1 MGRVKP
7 RPSAAREGWKAG
19 GRLGSSGS
27 CGGPSPS
34 PAPEQVEP
42 YFKGADGAEAPFR
55 PVTEG
60 DVIQLQLGAQLAEFK
75 VVETEPPRHC
85 IVSPETAI
93 DMEEEPL
100 ERSVEEVL
108 LRPPPARTP
117 APAPR
122 PIATAC
128 RRLPPP
134 AAACGRL
141 PPPDNPAGEDT

>member
-1 MGRVKP
+1 M
-7 RPSAAREGWKAG
+7 
-19 GRLGSSGS
+19 
-27 CGGPSPS
+27 
-34 PAPEQVEP
+34 EP

-100 ERSVEEVL
+100 ERSVEEVP
-108 LRPPPARTP
+108 RPAPARMP

-134 AAACGRL
+134 AAA
-141 PPPDNPAGEDT
+141 DHPAGEDT

>member
-1 MGRVKP
+1 M
-7 RPSAAREGWKAG
+7 
-19 GRLGSSGS
+19 LGSSGS

-34 PAPEQVEP
+34 PAPDQVEP

-85 IVSPETAI
+85 IVSPETLI

-100 ERSVEEVL
+100 ERSAEEVPYPPPANSL
-108 LRPPPARTP
+108 PPPARTSP
-117 APAPR
+117 ARSHLPACCR
-122 PIATAC
+122 P
-128 RRLPPP
+128 
-134 AAACGRL
+134 G
-141 PPPDNPAGEDT
+141 G

>member
-1 MGRVKP
+1 
-7 RPSAAREGWKAG
+7 
-19 GRLGSSGS
+19 
-27 CGGPSPS
+27 
-34 PAPEQVEP
+34 VEP

-108 LRPPPARTP
+108 RGRRVKPSLCPSLAILDEVRDDAK
-117 APAPR
+117 
-122 PIATAC
+122 I
-128 RRLPPP
+128 RRLLFCGVGCAVQALRAMGG
-134 AAACGRL
+134 AAPEEALGWAAVRSR
-141 PPPDNPAGEDT
+141 

>member
-1 MGRVKP
+1 M
-7 RPSAAREGWKAG
+7 
-19 GRLGSSGS
+19 
-27 CGGPSPS
+27 
-34 PAPEQVEP
+34 EP

-93 DMEEEPL
+93 DMEEESL
-100 ERSVEEVL
+100 ERSVEEVP
-108 LRPPPARTP
+108 RPAPARMP

-128 RRLPPP
+128 RRLPPLITPEERTLEPQPQPQPKPRAP
-134 AAACGRL
+134 APRPSRSTSSATTISEGATSSS
-141 PPPDNPAGEDT
+141 P

>member
-27 CGGPSPS
+27 CGGPSLS
-34 PAPEQVEP
+34 PGPDQVEP

-100 ERSVEEVL
+100 ERSVEEVP
-108 LRPPPARTP
+108 RPAPARTP

-134 AAACGRL
+134 AAA
-141 PPPDNPAGEDT
+141 DNPAGEDT

>member
-19 GRLGSSGS
+19 GRLGSSGA

-134 AAACGRL
+134 AAA
-141 PPPDNPAGEDT
+141 

>member
-1 MGRVKP
+1 M
-7 RPSAAREGWKAG
+7 
-19 GRLGSSGS
+19 
-27 CGGPSPS
+27 
-34 PAPEQVEP
+34 EP

-108 LRPPPARTP
+108 RPAPARTP

-134 AAACGRL
+134 AAA
-141 PPPDNPAGEDT
+141 DNPAGEDT